1 MSDLSHF
8 PADLRPVIVI
18 SQARLGSTRLPRKI
32 LLEVA
37 GQNLLSWHLGRL
49 KKARIPD
56 RILLATTEEPGIEQV
71 IDAAAG
77 LGIASFQG
85 STHDVLARYA
95 GAAASVGARTIVRV
109 TSDCPLIDPGVI
121 DDLLTAYGAAYLM
134 GCRYY
139 SLDITQFPRGLD
151 AEVMDGAALRTAAD
165 MACDPADREHVTPYL
180 RRNAD
185 RFHPRFLTPDYPTHG
200 ERWCVDEA
208 ADLAL
213 IERILG
219 KIALINQD
227 FTWHD
232 VVTLLDRHPDWRAL
246 NAHVG
251 QKQG

>member
-1 MSDLSHF
+1 MNEAPVF
-8 PADLRPVIVI
+8 PVALRPVVVI

-32 LLEVA
+32 LLPVA
-37 GQNLLSWHLGRL
+37 GQNLLTWHLGRL

-56 RILLATTEEPGIEQV
+56 RILLATTKEPGIESV
-71 IDAAAG
+71 IDAATD

-85 STHDVLARYA
+85 STDDVLARYA

-121 DDLLTAYGAAYLM
+121 DALLLAYGAAYQA
-134 GCRYY
+134 GCQYY

-151 AEVMDGAALRTAAD
+151 AEVMDGAALQMAA
-165 MACDPADREHVTPYL
+165 AQAIDPAEREHVTPYL

-185 RFHPRFLTPDYPTHG
+185 RFQPRFLRPDHPVPDA
-200 ERWCVDEA
+200 RWCVDET

-213 IERILG
+213 IDRILSEITL
-219 KIALINQD
+219 KNQD
-227 FTWHD
+227 FDWHD
-232 VVTLLDRHPDWRAL
+232 IVALLDRHPDWRTL

-251 QKQG
+251 QKPA